1 MWTRSRQLAY
11 LAMRRHRARA
21 EGVCIICLR
30 RPARPRMA
38 ACFPCALAASNRRR
52 AAGARHSHTEAPDA
66 TEETSAM
73 FVAVKPHLQ
82 ATLTGKG
89 RELSATEAKR
99 RSVMAVARRV
109 ARLEQRRRLLR
120 RQLSETRRELKFAR
134 VEFKALTQEPEIVLS
149 SSDPAT
155 PTKVN

>member
-1 MWTRSRQLAY
+1 
-11 LAMRRHRARA
+11 
-21 EGVCIICLR
+21 
-30 RPARPRMA
+30 
-38 ACFPCALAASNRRR
+38 
-52 AAGARHSHTEAPDA
+52 
-66 TEETSAM
+66 M

>member
-1 MWTRSRQLAY
+1 
-11 LAMRRHRARA
+11 
-21 EGVCIICLR
+21 
-30 RPARPRMA
+30 MA
-38 ACFPCALAASNRRR
+38 AK
-52 AAGARHSHTEAPDA
+52 
-66 TEETSAM
+66 M

-82 ATLTGKG
+82 AALTGKG